1 MRRITFRISFMRIWM
16 MQRKPSFETAC
27 ILNEQIEPATL
38 HIRDK
43 Q

>member
-1 MRRITFRISFMRIWM
+1 MLITILRLLSKRSV
-16 MQRKPSFETAC
+16 QRKPSFETAY